1 MNSRREI
8 HYTLTFIVLCVSMI
22 MNISSLIALIR
33 SRTLSP
39 NIRVLSMNLIVS
51 NVIVCSGGITQIF
64 LGVDMASS
72 NMDDR
77 CAPKL
82 LASYIMMVTYLIS
95 LLSITAMAVDR
106 LAAIVFPLKYLEFIC
121 ANRIRNACIFIWILS
136 LLISTSHHIENSN
149 RIITC
154 ANGKYKFENVSIGI
168 MNDSLKVIG
177 ITNLIVTTLN
187 IVIFSLLFLYILRN
201 KVSMGV
207 YSFSILRKL
216 LVIFLAYAAL
226 YGPFCII
233 TIIVGVTPGEKTG
246 LKHYITTTI
255 VIAAFAYVIDPFLY
269 AWRYKMCRLHIMKI
283 LCFFRKTKVEELS
296 TALNDY
302 YCTYTINTH
311 SRTPLLAWFGE
322 SLYNTCILLITIIVV
337 RKRRSFSLP
346 ATTKF
351 E

>member
-1 MNSRREI
+1 MNTRGDALRI
-8 HYTLTFIVLCVSMI
+8 LTLIVLIVSVI

-51 NVIVCSGGITQIF
+51 NVIVCSGRIIQTTME
-64 LGVDMASS
+64 VDMASAT
-72 NMDDR
+72 MDDR

-82 LASYIMMVTYLIS
+82 LATFIMMVTYLIS
-95 LLSITAMAVDR
+95 LLSVTAMAVDR

-136 LLISTSHHIENSN
+136 VLISTSHHIENSN
-149 RIITC
+149 RIVTC
-154 ANGKYKFENVSIGI
+154 VNGRYEFENVSIGI

-187 IVIFSLLFLYILRN
+187 IVVFSLLFLYILRN

-207 YSFSILRKL
+207 YSISILRKL

-233 TIIVGVTPGEKTG
+233 TIIVGVTPGEKAG

-296 TALNDY
+296 RTLNDF
-302 YCTYTINTH
+302 YCTYTIKSKT
-311 SRTPLLAWFGE
+311 TQLLA
-322 SLYNTCILLITIIVV
+322 
-337 RKRRSFSLP
+337 
-346 ATTKF
+346 
-351 E
+351 